1 MQRNKIS
8 FKGQRIYIGID
19 VHKANWEVFCLTE
32 SGANTRHSQKPSAK
46 ELATYLHRRFPDAE
60 YCAVY
65 ESGFTGFS
73 TYYALEEVDI
83 NCMVVNA
90 ADVPTTQYQTIMKT
104 DKVDSE
110 KLARALKAG
119 LLNPI
124 YVYPR
129 QYLDDRSVIR
139 IRKRTQEDLTR
150 YKARIK
156 LHLYSNG
163 VEIPERFSKSSQW
176 TKEYIKWLRND
187 VCLLSESRISLDL
200 LISQLEKCMES
211 LKECNRKLIEMSRCN
226 RYSTRFNLLCSIPG
240 IGTKVAMC
248 ILTEIQDFNRFNNE
262 RQFASYIGLV
272 PMRHSSGSKNPDC
285 EMTFRGNKQIATML
299 IGASWVS
306 IYRDIELSAAY
317 RTYCQRMK
325 RQDAIIRIARKLS
338 NRIFAVMKTNKKYE
352 PA

>member
-8 FKGQRIYIGID
+8 FKGQRIFIGID

-60 YCAVY
+60 YRAVY

-83 NCMVVNA
+83 DCIVINA

-129 QYLDDRSVIR
+129 QHLDDRSVIR

-156 LHLYSNG
+156 FHLYSNG
-163 VEIPERFSKSSQW
+163 VEIPEQYNRNNHWSKSFMD
-176 TKEYIKWLRND
+176 WLHND
-187 VCLLSESRISLDL
+187 VCLLSKSRKSLDL
-200 LISQLEKCMES
+200 LIAQLERCMDS
-211 LKECNRKLIEMSRCN
+211 LKECNRKLVEMSRSD
-226 RYSTRFNLLCSIPG
+226 RYKEKYNLLCSIPG
-240 IGTKVAMC
+240 IGARVAMC
-248 ILTEIQDFNRFNNE
+248 ILTEIQDFSRFANE

-285 EMTFRGNKQIATML
+285 EMTFRGNKQIGPML
-299 IGASWVS
+299 IEASWVTIS
-306 IYRDIELSAAY
+306 RDIELSAAY

-338 NRIFAVMKTNKKYE
+338 NRIFAVMKTNKKYD